1 MRKGPEAAP
10 EGADLP
16 GSVRNLISTFRCSFQ
31 SALVVGLLLGASGC
45 GYQMGVGGDGGPS
58 LYREDVR
65 TVAIPIF
72 KSESFSRND
81 EFELTQAL
89 VAQIESRTPYKVVPR
104 ERADTIL
111 EGTITRTSTSTVSR
125 DDETNLPQEQLYT
138 MRIDFTWKDLR
149 SGKILVDRKNF
160 EQTNTFYPTLG
171 EGTYIG
177 KQSVA
182 ESLASSIV
190 NELQRDW

>member
-1 MRKGPEAAP
+1 MRNDQEAAAEAAGCSFP
-10 EGADLP
+10 L
-16 GSVRNLISTFRCSFQ
+16 RNLISTFRCNVF
-31 SALVVGLLLGASGC
+31 GLLALMLISGC
-45 GYQMGVGGDGGPS
+45 GYQMGSAGSGGSS
-58 LYREDVR
+58 LYREDVQ
-65 TVAIPIF
+65 TIAIPIF

-81 EFELTQAL
+81 EMQLTQAL

-104 ERADTIL
+104 EKADTIL
-111 EGTITRTSTSTVSR
+111 EGTITRAITSTVSR

-138 MRIDFTWKDLR
+138 IRIDFTWKDLR
-149 SGKILVDRKNF
+149 TGKILVDRQNF

-177 KQSVA
+177 KQSTA
-182 ESLASSIV
+182 ESLASAIV